1 MPYLVDYIPC
11 FSKCSLKQVN
21 SLSLLDNW
29 MKSLMH
35 VQSLIAQ
42 LVTNQPAMQET
53 LVQFLGRED
62 PLEKGKATHSS
73 ILVWRILWSPWDRK
87 ESNTTEKLSLS
98 VYKNMRITFLNDYL
112 TTIGTISGRMNISP
126 NFSCYN
132 KIPQQTLIYHSSWRL
147 EVHDQGASILTS

>member
-1 MPYLVDYIPC
+1 
-11 FSKCSLKQVN
+11 
-21 SLSLLDNW
+21 LSLLDNW

-53 LVQFLGRED
+53 LVQFLGWED

-87 ESNTTEKLSLS
+87 ESNTTEQLSLS